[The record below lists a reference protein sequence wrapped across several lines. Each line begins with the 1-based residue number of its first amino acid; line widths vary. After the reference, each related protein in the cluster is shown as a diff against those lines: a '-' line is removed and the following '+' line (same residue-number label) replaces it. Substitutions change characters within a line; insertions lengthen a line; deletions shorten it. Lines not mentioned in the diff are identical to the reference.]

1 MLIRRTHV
9 LPPFLSSLP
18 SLFFPSFFLPF
29 LQFFPFP
36 PFSSRFFSFFTF
48 LFKKSFKKFCRCPK
62 SSYLCTRFPQ
72 GELMKF
78 FDRLRTHQSYSRLL
92 DSFRGSLE
100 PSRFLYNWIYTDM
113 RQSRIAWP
121 DRHHPFPF
129 PFCGSGIGIHTSLQ

>member
-1 MLIRRTHV
+1 MSAKIVFFISQSNH
-9 LPPFLSSLP
+9 FL
-18 SLFFPSFFLPF
+18 LFLCFFG
-29 LQFFPFP
+29 FFH
-36 PFSSRFFSFFTF
+36 F
-48 LFKKSFKKFCRCPK
+48 LFKNSFKKFCRCPK

-121 DRHHPFPF
+121 DRHHSFPGSF
-129 PFCGSGIGIHTSLQ
+129 FGAGQIFIHHYSEEFDPGSG

>member
-1 MLIRRTHV
+1 MPCLLT
-9 LPPFLSSLP
+9 PSSCPSFPSFLSSKPFVL
-18 SLFFPSFFLPF
+18 LLFLPF
-29 LQFFPFP
+29 FRPFPF
-36 PFSSRFFSFFTF
+36 FFTF

-121 DRHHPFPF
+121 DRHSAPPYWRGLIHDTIHYSEEFDP
-129 PFCGSGIGIHTSLQ
+129 GSG